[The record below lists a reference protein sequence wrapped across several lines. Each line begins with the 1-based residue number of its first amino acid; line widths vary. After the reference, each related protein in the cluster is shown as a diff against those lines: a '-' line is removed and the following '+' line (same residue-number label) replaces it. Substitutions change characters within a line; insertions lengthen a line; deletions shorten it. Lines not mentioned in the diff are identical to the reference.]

1 MRRMF
6 MWQLVLIFVCFLIN
20 QDGWSQKKWDGEG
33 GDSLW
38 NNPMNWHPNGVPD
51 ASDSVVLD
59 NQWILHTYKVYFSD
73 SLQTHLAF
81 SIKIQASNSKQIH
94 LVLPASNTASPSL
107 TLTSMDTAICIG
119 DGGIFLNNSGA
130 NAGNPILLSGKIKI
144 MNGGKYVHQTQ
155 RGNASLVSNLVV
167 SPETR
172 KGVFEFNVPGNSAY
186 IISTSG
192 RTFGSLVLNG
202 QQTVRKTY
210 TSSGSNKLNIEGDLI
225 VHEQAT
231 LISNL
236 TNTISIGGDLIVK
249 GRLYLNPVSSDTTG
263 RDMITSGSANTMVIN
278 GQFNQG
284 IHFRKWIIAGGY
296 EVNLST
302 IHLDQPTG
310 EIQIKTGSHLQLG
323 NSVIKG
329 VGRLIIDSNVH
340 IYSSATAI
348 FDSDTLSNIQL
359 TDMSI
364 HPATKFSAYGSQSQK
379 TGDRFPNTISTL
391 HMNKTE
397 GKLTLSR
404 PLVIDDSLLLTRGK
418 MMLDDSIRLIIKD
431 YTDKGN
437 DSSYVIGTIIH
448 ESDKKIHNFPLGIDS
463 IFTPAQIKR
472 ESNNTNP
479 YEMSVKRLKEDDLSQ
494 ITKSPVKHLISPVYW
509 KVNIPNYNSIQD
521 QVQLQ
526 LHHPPS
532 NPLACIVQYDSINQY
547 WVPVSTLPIAMS
559 LDTLSTD
566 TSRLPIGVFTIGQLE
581 PVVLA
586 LNSITLN
593 KTYHNAEI
601 NLKWTVNDDEN
612 AIYYTIE
619 TAEEDGNFKPIDTI
633 MAYQQNGISRYSRL
647 IKRKFTSP
655 ILFRICGTDQDGN
668 KHYSNVVHARGSSN
682 KPTIYPNPTTNE
694 LRIKTTEKI
703 KAFEI
708 IDAKGSNIYSSFNID
723 KTIPVVAVQ
732 QLKAGNYFLRLHYSN
747 GNETISFTKQ

>member
-1 MRRMF
+1 
-6 MWQLVLIFVCFLIN
+6 
-20 QDGWSQKKWDGEG
+20 
-33 GDSLW
+33 
-38 NNPMNWHPNGVPD
+38 
-51 ASDSVVLD
+51 
-59 NQWILHTYKVYFSD
+59 
-73 SLQTHLAF
+73 
-81 SIKIQASNSKQIH
+81 
-94 LVLPASNTASPSL
+94 
-107 TLTSMDTAICIG
+107 
-119 DGGIFLNNSGA
+119 
-130 NAGNPILLSGKIKI
+130 
-144 MNGGKYVHQTQ
+144 
-155 RGNASLVSNLVV
+155 
-167 SPETR
+167 
-172 KGVFEFNVPGNSAY
+172 
-186 IISTSG
+186 
-192 RTFGSLVLNG
+192 
-202 QQTVRKTY
+202 
-210 TSSGSNKLNIEGDLI
+210 
-225 VHEQAT
+225 
-231 LISNL
+231 
-236 TNTISIGGDLIVK
+236 
-249 GRLYLNPVSSDTTG
+249 
-263 RDMITSGSANTMVIN
+263 
-278 GQFNQG
+278 
-284 IHFRKWIIAGGY
+284 
-296 EVNLST
+296 
-302 IHLDQPTG
+302 
-310 EIQIKTGSHLQLG
+310 
-323 NSVIKG
+323 
-329 VGRLIIDSNVH
+329 
-340 IYSSATAI
+340 
-348 FDSDTLSNIQL
+348 
-359 TDMSI
+359 
-364 HPATKFSAYGSQSQK
+364 
-379 TGDRFPNTISTL
+379 
-391 HMNKTE
+391 MNKTE